1 MEAGMNEHILD
12 QEQRETA
19 MELADLMRL
28 AQEMGRRLANETH
41 GDLYEEV
48 RKLVTLLHQTRLQAD
63 LIEIQLTPDYAESQ
77 HRRAS

>member
-1 MEAGMNEHILD
+1 MKESLLV

-41 GDLYEEV
+41 GDMYDEV
-48 RKLVTLLHQTRLQAD
+48 NKLVTLLHETRNQAD
-63 LIEIQLTPDYAESQ
+63 FIEDKLTPINISDYKLN
-77 HRRAS
+77 RRAG

>member
-1 MEAGMNEHILD
+1 MNEHILD

-41 GDLYEEV
+41 GDMYDEV
-48 RKLVTLLHQTRLQAD
+48 HKLVTLLHQARIQAD
-63 LIEIQLTPDYAESQ
+63 LIETKLTPDFQRESVIR
-77 HRRAS
+77 RRAS

>member
-1 MEAGMNEHILD
+1 MNEHILD

-41 GDLYEEV
+41 GDLYEDV
-48 RKLVTLLHQTRLQAD
+48 RKLVTFLHQTRLQAD
-63 LIEIQLTPDYAESQ
+63 LIETKLIPDYSRDQ
-77 HRRAS
+77 RIQRRAS

>member
-1 MEAGMNEHILD
+1 MNEHILD

-41 GDLYEEV
+41 GDLYEDV
-48 RKLVTLLHQTRLQAD
+48 RKLVTFLHQARLQAD
-63 LIEIQLTPDYAESQ
+63 LIETKLIPDYSRDQ
-77 HRRAS
+77 RIQRRAS